1 MGTVACNGKKCKP
14 HDRVW
19 GLINKETLSSD
30 EKKQIE
36 KCIAVLKE
44 KERVDELELET
55 KEMTREEVKTLSDET
70 AGLLRAIMD
79 R

>member
-1 MGTVACNGKKCKP
+1 MKRLGSK
-14 HDRVW
+14 R
-19 GLINKETLSSD
+19 
-30 EKKQIE
+30 
-36 KCIAVLKE
+36 
-44 KERVDELELET
+44 DELELET